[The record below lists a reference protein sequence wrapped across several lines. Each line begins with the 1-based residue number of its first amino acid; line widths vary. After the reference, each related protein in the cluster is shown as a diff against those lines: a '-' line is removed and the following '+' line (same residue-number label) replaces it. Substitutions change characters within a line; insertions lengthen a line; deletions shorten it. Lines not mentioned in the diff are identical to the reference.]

1 MSSPRIYLS
10 PPHLG
15 GDEWTLAKEAFDSN
29 WVAPL
34 GPHVDAFEK
43 EICAL
48 TGSAAACALSSGTA
62 ALHLAMR
69 LLGVGRDDEV
79 LVPTLTFIATANP
92 VVYEG
97 GRPFFIDSE
106 RTSWNMDPDV
116 VAEILADRAKTGKL
130 PKAVIAVDL
139 FGQCADYDRLNAV
152 CSAYEVPLV
161 SDAAESLGAT
171 YKGKAA
177 GTTAKLGVFS
187 FNGNK
192 IITTSGGGMLIGED
206 PDLISKARFW
216 ATQARDPAPH
226 YQHSELGFNYRM
238 SNVLAGVGRGQLR
251 VLSQRVSSRRANFEF
266 YVKTLGDLPGVTF
279 MPEAAWGKSN
289 RWLTC
294 LQINPE
300 LSGGVA
306 REHVYD
312 ALNGHNIESRPIW
325 KPLHLQPIFAGA
337 GYRGRGVS
345 EELFTRGLCLPSGS
359 SLTPSEL
366 ERIAGLVRQCFRK

>member
-1 MSSPRIYLS
+1 MSSARIYLS

-15 GDEWTLAKEAFDSN
+15 GEEWSFAKEAFDSN

-48 TGSAAACALSSGTA
+48 TGATAACALSSGTA

-97 GRPFFIDSE
+97 ARPYFVDSE
-106 RTSWNMDPDV
+106 RTSWNIDPDL
-116 VAEILADRAKTGKL
+116 VAEVLAARAKSGKL

-139 FGQCADYDRLNAV
+139 LGQCADYDRLNAI
-152 CSAYEVPLV
+152 CSAHGVPLV

-171 YKGKAA
+171 YRGRSA
-177 GTTAKLGVFS
+177 GTQAKFGVYS

-192 IITTSGGGMLIGED
+192 IITTSGGGMLVGDD
-206 PDLISKARFW
+206 PALIAKARFW

-226 YQHSELGFNYRM
+226 YQHSQLGFNYRM
-238 SNVLAGVGRGQLR
+238 SNVLAGVGR
-251 VLSQRVSSRRANFEF
+251 VSSRCCRNGS
-266 YVKTLGDLPGVTF
+266 KPGVPT
-279 MPEAAWGKSN
+279 SN
-289 RWLTC
+289 STSRRW
-294 LQINPE
+294 E
-300 LSGGVA
+300 
-306 REHVYD
+306 
-312 ALNGHNIESRPIW
+312 
-325 KPLHLQPIFAGA
+325 IFPA
-337 GYRGRGVS
+337 
-345 EELFTRGLCLPSGS
+345 
-359 SLTPSEL
+359 
-366 ERIAGLVRQCFRK
+366 